1 MVTVQNT
8 AYMHAREH
16 FKISSSF
23 SLVQL
28 EAPFSCSFIRV
39 SWFVLSIIALQLGKF
54 PHCTLPVS
62 VAPLYSQK
70 KGGIKLM
77 YQRPKTDP
85 FAVH

>member
-23 SLVQL
+23 FLVQL

-39 SWFVLSIIALQLGKF
+39 SWFVLSIIALEIKQISLL
-54 PHCTLPVS
+54 HSASQS
-62 VAPLYSQK
+62 VAP
-70 KGGIKLM
+70 
-77 YQRPKTDP
+77 
-85 FAVH
+85 